1 MEKSQ
6 LKISNLIQRNIKAWR
21 GKATR
26 GAAGRGL
33 ARQGKAKGISM
44 NFKPIKCCGRIMST
58 AIDPKIG
65 LVLCCYICKK
75 HESIKIQ
82 TKGGSYGKKGR

>member
-26 GAAGRGL
+26 GAAGLGVAWQKENLESVARRCVAVRSIAPRGT
-33 ARQGKAKGISM
+33 ARKARRGW
-44 NFKPIKCCGRIMST
+44 
-58 AIDPKIG
+58 A
-65 LVLCCYICKK
+65 
-75 HESIKIQ
+75 
-82 TKGGSYGKKGR
+82 